1 MFQPDISPHVS
12 ETIRRF
18 PPDLKRSIKAAVRAL
33 CLNPNE
39 GAPLVKELEGLWKY
53 RVRRFRIVYAI
64 DRRRKVIRV
73 MAIGHRRTVYEE
85 VIAHFPMPREG
96 KFPSKGR

>member
-1 MFQPDISPHVS
+1 MFRLDIPPHVS
-12 ETIRRF
+12 VAIRHLSQ
-18 PPDLKRSIKAAVRAL
+18 DLKRSIKAAVRAL
-33 CLNPNE
+33 CVNPNE

-73 MAIGHRRTVYEE
+73 MAVGHRRSVYEQVTE
-85 VIAHFPMPREG
+85 HLLMRREE
-96 KFPSKGR
+96 KSK

>member
-1 MFQPDISPHVS
+1 MFRADIPPHVS
-12 ETIRRF
+12 VTIRHLS
-18 PPDLKRSIKAAVRAL
+18 PDLKRSIKAVVRAL
-33 CLNPNE
+33 CVNPNE

-73 MAIGHRRTVYEE
+73 MAVGHRRSVYEQVTE
-85 VIAHFPMPREG
+85 HLLKTREE
-96 KFPSKGR
+96 KTK